1 MCDSDD
7 PRYDAEF
14 AQYYLKVQRPDSCL
28 PHEEFNKANKCNK
41 YNKANESNEYLFE
54 CIISLFSIGLAH

>member
-14 AQYYLKVQRPDSCL
+14 AQYYLKVHRDQTVVC
-28 PHEEFNKANKCNK
+28 HMKNVIKQINVINII
-41 YNKANESNEYLFE
+41 KANESNEYL
-54 CIISLFSIGLAH
+54 LNT